1 MNESILIIDDDPSI
15 VRTLTLYLSD
25 RGFQVHTAQT
35 GEGGLKSFGAEPCD
49 AVLLDI
55 RLADR
60 NGLDL
65 LADFQ
70 KQDATVPVVIMTAFH
85 DMPTAVRAI
94 KLGACEYIHKP
105 IAIDELDEALDK
117 ALALRSMAQRGD
129 RAFASVPSELKLE
142 DLVGKSKSMLGIF
155 KTIGMVSK
163 SKTTVLI
170 TGESGTGKELIARAI
185 HDFTDPAKPFISVN
199 CSALVETLLESE
211 LFGHEKGAFT
221 GAHQPKPGKFE
232 LADQGTLFLDE
243 VADMSPAMQVKL
255 LRVLQQRVFE
265 RVGGTRSIS
274 ADARIIAATHGDLD
288 TMVRRGQFR
297 EDLYYRLNVVNIRV
311 PPLRE
316 RREDIPD
323 LVHHLVNRINHELNR
338 NVRRIPRETMRRLQQ
353 HEWKGNVRELE
364 NYLRR
369 TVLMSQGDILIEQE
383 FDLFQEPVTSESVAT
398 QNNTAFAQ
406 LEEVEKEHIRKAL
419 EHSRGNKSLACR
431 LLGISHPTLQRK
443 IRKYGL

>member
-1 MNESILIIDDDPSI
+1 M
-15 VRTLTLYLSD
+15 
-25 RGFQVHTAQT
+25 
-35 GEGGLKSFGAEPCD
+35 
-49 AVLLDI
+49 
-55 RLADR
+55 LA
-60 NGLDL
+60 
-65 LADFQ
+65 
-70 KQDATVPVVIMTAFH
+70 
-85 DMPTAVRAI
+85 
-94 KLGACEYIHKP
+94 
-105 IAIDELDEALDK
+105 
-117 ALALRSMAQRGD
+117 
-129 RAFASVPSELKLE
+129 
-142 DLVGKSKSMLGIF
+142 IF

-163 SKTTVLI
+163 SKTTVLV

-185 HDFTDPAKPFISVN
+185 HDFTNPSKSFISVN

-255 LRVLQQRVFE
+255 LRVLQERVFE
-265 RVGGTRSIS
+265 RVGGTRPI
-274 ADARIIAATHGDLD
+274 ATDVRIIAATHQDLEG
-288 TMVRRGQFR
+288 MVRRGQFR

-338 NVRRIPRETMRRLQQ
+338 NVRRIPRETMGRLKQ
-353 HEWKGNVRELE
+353 HEWRGNVRELE

-369 TVLMSQGDILIEQE
+369 AVLMSQGDILIEQK
-383 FDLFQEPVTSESVAT
+383 FDLFQDAQPVETVSSEP
-398 QNNTAFAQ
+398 NGAFAQ

>member
-1 MNESILIIDDDPSI
+1 MNENILIIDDDPSI
-15 VRTLTLYLSD
+15 VRTLTLYFTD
-25 RGFQVHTAQT
+25 RGFGVKSAQT
-35 GEGGLKSFGAEPCD
+35 GEDGLKQFTNEPCD

-60 NGLDL
+60 SGLDL

-70 KQDATVPVVIMTAFH
+70 KHDSTVPVVIMTAFH

-105 IAIDELDEALDK
+105 IAIDELDEAVEK
-117 ALALRSMAQRGD
+117 ALALRSMAQRGE

-142 DLVGKSKSMLGIF
+142 DLVGKSKSMLAIF

-163 SKTTVLI
+163 SKTTVLV

-185 HDFTDPAKPFISVN
+185 HDFTNPSKSFISVN

-255 LRVLQQRVFE
+255 LRVLQERVFE
-265 RVGGTRSIS
+265 RVGGTRPI
-274 ADARIIAATHGDLD
+274 ATDVRIIAATHQDLEG
-288 TMVRRGQFR
+288 MVRRGQFR

-338 NVRRIPRETMRRLQQ
+338 NVRRIPRETMGRLKQ
-353 HEWKGNVRELE
+353 HEWRGNVRELE

-369 TVLMSQGDILIEQE
+369 AVLMSQGDILIEQK
-383 FDLFQEPVTSESVAT
+383 FDLFQDAQPVETVSSEP
-398 QNNTAFAQ
+398 NGAFAQ